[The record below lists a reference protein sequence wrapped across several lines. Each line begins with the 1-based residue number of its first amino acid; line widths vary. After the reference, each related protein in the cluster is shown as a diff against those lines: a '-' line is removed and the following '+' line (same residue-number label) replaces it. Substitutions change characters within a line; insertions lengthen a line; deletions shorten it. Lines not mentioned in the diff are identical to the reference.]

1 MEQSERTVIG
11 VLGLGEAGGAF
22 SADLAAAGAVVR
34 GYDPA
39 VAAGPDLVAATSES
53 DAATGA
59 DLVLSVNRSAVAVEA
74 MEAGIGSLPPGSVWA
89 DLNTASPEKKRR
101 LAEIADQH
109 GVRFAD
115 VAIMAPVPGPRLQV
129 PLLVSGSGAQRAA
142 ELLRGFGAN
151 VEVLDGPA
159 GLAATRKLLRSVYF
173 KGMAASIVEALE
185 AARAAGFEDLLR
197 ENIIADFT
205 AAGESTVERIISGT
219 YQHAVRRTD
228 EMAAATEMLT
238 DLGVTP
244 TMAAASRDLHAH
256 LSEDPETNSPGVV

>member
-1 MEQSERTVIG
+1 MSQRTVIG

-22 SADLAAAGAVVR
+22 SVDLAAAGAQVR

-39 VAAGPDLVAATSES
+39 VPAGPGLVAASSEA

-59 DLVLSVNRSAVAVEA
+59 DLVLSVNRSAVAVEV
-74 MEAGIGSLPPGSVWA
+74 MEAGIGALPEGSVWA
-89 DLNTASPEKKRR
+89 DLNTASPAKKER
-101 LAEIADQH
+101 LAEIAERH
-109 GVRFAD
+109 GIAFAD
-115 VAIMAPVPGPRLQV
+115 IAIMAPVPGPRLQV
-129 PLLVSGSGAQRAA
+129 PMLVSGPGAVRAA
-142 ELLRGFGAN
+142 ELLSGFGAR
-151 VEVLDGPA
+151 VEVLDGPP

-197 ENIIADFT
+197 ENIIADLT
-205 AAGESTVERIISGT
+205 AAGESTVERIVSGT

-244 TMAAASRDLHAH
+244 SMAAGSRDLHAR
-256 LSEDPETNSPGVV
+256 LSEDS

>member
-39 VAAGPDLVAATSES
+39 VTAGPGLVAASSEA
-53 DAATGA
+53 DAASGA

-74 MEAGIGSLPPGSVWA
+74 MEAGIGALPESSVWA
-89 DLNTASPEKKRR
+89 DLNTASPAKKQR
-101 LAEIADQH
+101 LAEIAEQR
-109 GVRFAD
+109 GVAFAD
-115 VAIMAPVPGPRLQV
+115 VAIMAPVPGPRLRV
-129 PLLVSGSGAQRAA
+129 PLLISGPGARRTA
-142 ELLRGFGAN
+142 ELLSGFGAN
-151 VEVLDGPA
+151 VEVLEGPA

-185 AARAAGFEDLLR
+185 AAKAAGFEDLLR

-205 AAGESTVERIISGT
+205 RAGESTVERIISGT
-219 YQHAVRRTD
+219 YQHSVRRTD
-228 EMAAATEMLT
+228 EMAAATDMLT
-238 DLGVTP
+238 DLGVSP
-244 TMAAASRDLHAH
+244 TMAAASRDLHAR
-256 LSEDPETNSPGVV
+256 LSEGR